1 MIQYTQIEQL
11 LARFVDGQT
20 SEAEEEI
27 LADYFRSAKDVP
39 EEWKAYQAL
48 FASFDSDAF
57 DFTDKELDEMCLPV
71 EDDGDGDVVG
81 RSHSRFFVRWRLG
94 AAAAVLL
101 FGVIGAATYVISS
114 RFSQSDVK
122 GVEASVSDGG
132 DSSSESVMSA
142 REDVSVAFDDEEECA
157 HAAVA
162 CVRETSV
169 SFVDGRGDGHE
180 NMNDAAYK
188 AQNDVGTVTVNDSV
202 VYESSVEAFGFDE
215 IMAEVRMVNEYVDM
229 CMRNVQEVARMET
242 EDADAACESRVSD
255 YQSSSCA
262 SPVGMEMDEI
272 DVPEFPRMQ

>member
-11 LARFVDGQT
+11 LARFMDGQT
-20 SEAEEEI
+20 SEAEEGI
-27 LADYFRSAKDVP
+27 LADYFRSAKEVP
-39 EEWKAYQAL
+39 EEWKAYQTM

-57 DFTDKELDEMCLPV
+57 DFTDKELDEMCLHV
-71 EDDGDGDVVG
+71 DDDGYGDVVG
-81 RSHSRFFVRWRLG
+81 RSRSRFFVRWRLG

-101 FGVIGAATYVISS
+101 LGVMGAAIYVISS
-114 RFSQSDVK
+114 RYSQPNVE

-132 DSSSESVMSA
+132 DSSSESVMPA

-169 SFVDGRGDGHE
+169 SFVGGRGDGHK
-180 NMNDAAYK
+180 NVNGAAYK
-188 AQNDVGTVTVNDSV
+188 VQDDVGAVTVNDSV

-215 IMAEVRMVNEYVDM
+215 IVVKMRMVNEYVDV

-242 EDADAACESRVSD
+242 DDADAACESRVSD
-255 YQSSSCA
+255 YRSSSCA
-262 SPVGMEMDEI
+262 SPVGVEMEKI